1 MNFLK
6 NGTEIF
12 GKVSN
17 FKRNFEYKFLGPFR
31 VQKLV
36 KSMFFL
42 KNTSKFRL
50 FDHFDPMN
58 VELKISNL
66 FLA

>member
-17 FKRNFEYKFLGPFR
+17 FKKKKLYKFLGPFR

-42 KNTSKFRL
+42 KNTSKFWL
-50 FDHFDPMN
+50 LDHFDPMN

-66 FLA
+66 FVA